1 MRRGVQPQS
10 AAPQV
15 ERPPAD
21 GKNMPVEQRRRAEVS
36 AQLEAAVR
44 PSMAV
49 RIEQRDGLPVTSVLD
64 PETGQTLLQLPPEQV
79 VRAVEASLART
90 RLGLGQGELR
100 S

>member
-1 MRRGVQPQS
+1 
-10 AAPQV
+10 
-15 ERPPAD
+15 
-21 GKNMPVEQRRRAEVS
+21 MPVEQHQRAAIRVR
-36 AQLEAAVR
+36 LEAAVR

-79 VRAVEASLART
+79 VRAIEASLART
-90 RLGLGQGELR
+90 RLGLERGEQR